1 MVMEKFE
8 QQFEDLDVQAQYME
22 GSMGKT
28 TTLSTP
34 HDQVEQLMMAVA
46 EEHGL
51 GKYPCLLMVQI
62 CVDILLELNMEMG
75 VAPTGV
81 ASSSAVQEP
90 NDLSNRLQKLRN
102 P

>member
-1 MVMEKFE
+1 MVMDKFE

-22 GSMGKT
+22 ASMGKT

-51 GKYPCLLMVQI
+51 GTSETAAFRHISLKQTL
-62 CVDILLELNMEMG
+62 
-75 VAPTGV
+75 
-81 ASSSAVQEP
+81 
-90 NDLSNRLQKLRN
+90 
-102 P
+102 